1 MLQNAGTNLSV
12 PALTDVVTHRV
23 PHEAMRVFKEVL
35 ASLGFVLRIPYL
47 QLGGER
53 PQIGQQSCCRISFQI
68 LPMPLLGSAQRKM
81 EAVARI

>member
-47 QLGGER
+47 QLGG
-53 PQIGQQSCCRISFQI
+53 
-68 LPMPLLGSAQRKM
+68 SALRLANSLAAESAFRYFRCHYWVQRN
-81 EAVARI
+81 VRWRR

>member
-47 QLGGER
+47 QLGGA
-53 PQIGQQSCCRISFQI
+53 PSDWPTVLLQNQLSDTSDATIGF
-68 LPMPLLGSAQRKM
+68 SAT
-81 EAVARI
+81 